1 MKNSYNT
8 DKVCGRAGKGDMMGI
23 VIQFPRKSNVS
34 EAMKLKE
41 VSDALDRVIL
51 DAIEAKRM
59 DPYEIAGLLS
69 HRLGTLMKGFSH
81 KGDLWELCQK
91 VVKRQAVL

>member
-1 MKNSYNT
+1 
-8 DKVCGRAGKGDMMGI
+8 MGT
-23 VIQFPRKSNVS
+23 VIQFLRKSNVS
-34 EAMKLKE
+34 EAMRLKE

-51 DAIEAKRM
+51 DAIKEKNM

-69 HRLGTLMKGFSH
+69 HRLGALMKGFSH
-81 KGDLWELCQK
+81 KDDLWELCQK

>member
-1 MKNSYNT
+1 
-8 DKVCGRAGKGDMMGI
+8 MGTI
-23 VIQFPRKSNVS
+23 IQFPRKSNVS
-34 EAMKLKE
+34 EAVRLKV

-51 DAIEAKRM
+51 DAIEEKKM

-69 HRLGTLMKGFSH
+69 HRLGTLMKGFSQ
-81 KGDLWELCQK
+81 KDDLWEICQK